1 MSSIQQK
8 EEKGS
13 PGSMYNLGLLAA
25 FVQVVCQEWVIRV
38 LILLLLVAL
47 LLFLFLRICLGK
59 CSVVK
64 THTHIRIWWWKLQHS
79 PHK

>member
-1 MSSIQQK
+1 
-8 EEKGS
+8 
-13 PGSMYNLGLLAA
+13 
-25 FVQVVCQEWVIRV
+25 
-38 LILLLLVAL
+38 
-47 LLFLFLRICLGK
+47 LFLRICLGK